1 MVLRSSLHRVR
12 DAKKKNRTAAPPRVT
27 CELPAALRGEAILA
41 YDCAEHDLHGAL
53 AALLASAPCA
63 RLGAFGGDPARPRLE
78 DFRLAGAREAWDAL
92 GHQRAL
98 TDAVAADA
106 DGFLAAFETLV
117 ETVVL
122 PHVKRRLAAARF
134 GDGRGARG
142 GDGGDGGDGP
152 ARRRFWVQYP
162 PTVRLQPGPSDVYVN
177 PHSDA
182 VYGHQPGELNFWM
195 PLTPYRPRCD
205 APDARPPSAGGT
217 SVGRALG
224 AGSRTTLWAESAAGA
239 GDYHPLEVEPGQI
252 AVFHGSLCRH
262 HVPANPTRCT
272 RASLDFR
279 VGVDGCFDP
288 EWVLRG
294 TKADHNRREMWH

>member
-1 MVLRSSLHRVR
+1 MVQRRRIEHEF
-12 DAKKKNRTAAPPRVT
+12 PPRPCPVDLLESQAFSRA
-27 CELPAALRGEAILA
+27 CE
-41 YDCAEHDLHGAL
+41 H
-53 AALLASAPCA
+53 A
-63 RLGAFGGDPARPRLE
+63 RK
-78 DFRLAGAREAWDAL
+78 
-92 GHQRAL
+92 
-98 TDAVAADA
+98 
-106 DGFLAAFETLV
+106 
-117 ETVVL
+117 VL
-122 PHVKRRLAAARF
+122 P
-134 GDGRGARG
+134 
-142 GDGGDGGDGP
+142 P
-152 ARRRFWVQYP
+152 APKFLPGLPPLMPP